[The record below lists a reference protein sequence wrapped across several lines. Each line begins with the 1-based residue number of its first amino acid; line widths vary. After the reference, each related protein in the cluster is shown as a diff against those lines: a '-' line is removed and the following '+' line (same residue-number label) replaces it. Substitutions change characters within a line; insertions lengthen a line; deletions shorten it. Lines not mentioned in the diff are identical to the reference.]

1 MRRAVFAAA
10 LLAVLL
16 SCAAWAAPF
25 RPTEPVM
32 PLSQIKAGMK
42 GYGKTVF
49 SGSTVK
55 QFPIE
60 VLGVVSKKDRPSK
73 LVLIRASGPDIDK
86 AGGLATGM
94 SGTPIYVDGKLIG
107 AFAFGW
113 DFGDPKMGLV
123 TPAEQ
128 MVSLFNYRDQ
138 VPAFPKAQN
147 QRKVQTLEERLLDRR
162 FNDLYERR
170 SGSPA
175 SAAPAARKNAP
186 VVQPEQR
193 HEFDLPQDVA
203 AAAAAAEAAGNAPR
217 MFISADGISRRAM
230 TNLEKRLGM
239 RVVEGGSGDNHA
251 LAGKNPPPK
260 PGEAISALLAW
271 GDVSLDVNGTLTA
284 VDKDGRFVAF
294 GHSFKNWGAVAYP
307 VARSTVYGVVNS
319 YESPF
324 KLASAGHIVGMITQD
339 RPEGVAGYFGKY
351 PPAVSVRLEVEDRDS
366 GKTSVKRFQMICDE
380 HAVTSLL
387 PDLLSGLADR
397 ELGRHTGGT
406 VRWDV
411 SLSGAGMPDGWT
423 CGDVV
428 TAAEDVM
435 SDVMGPV
442 ADLVG
447 KVVGNPYQPL
457 GTFGLK
463 VKVSATSAKR
473 KLLIESLKLD
483 RSDVL
488 PGGEIAAT
496 VSLRPWRG
504 KPVTRTF
511 KLRVPGDASGPHTVT
526 VRAGSSDGDEDSRSG
541 PVSERGHSSFA
552 QMLREIQSAERSCEV
567 VVELTSQDDAAASR
581 GESPSES
588 RRRRMHEGSLR
599 IFRSDYVVDG
609 SLQAPLNVA
618 VPKGIRR

>member
-1 MRRAVFAAA
+1 MRRALFAA
-10 LLAVLL
+10 LLLT
-16 SCAAWAAPF
+16 AALAAGAPAAPF

-49 SGSTVK
+49 FGTTVK

-73 LVLIRASGPDIDK
+73 LILIRASGPDIDK

-94 SGTPIYVDGKLIG
+94 SGTPIYIDGKLAG
-107 AFAFGW
+107 AFSFGW

-123 TPAEQ
+123 TPVEQ
-128 MVSLFNYRDQ
+128 MASLFNYRDQ
-138 VPAFPKAQN
+138 VPAFPKAGASK
-147 QRKVQTLEERLLDRR
+147 KVKTREERLLDRR
-162 FNDLYERR
+162 FNDLYEQYY
-170 SGSPA
+170 GSP
-175 SAAPAARKNAP
+175 SAPASSSAP
-186 VVQPEQR
+186 QSRREPSGPALG
-193 HEFDLPQDVA
+193 EFELPQDVA
-203 AAAAAAEAAGNAPR
+203 AAAEAAGKSLR
-217 MFISADGISRRAM
+217 MFVSADGISRRAM
-230 TNLEKRLGM
+230 KSLEKRLGL

-251 LAGKNPPPK
+251 LGGAAPLK

-284 VDKDGRFVAF
+284 VDKSGRFVAF

-307 VARSTVYGVVNS
+307 VARSTVHGIVNS

-324 KLASAGHIVGMITQD
+324 KLASAGNIVGMITQD

-366 GKTSVKRFQMICDE
+366 GRTSVKRFQMICDE
-380 HAVTSLL
+380 HAVTALL

-411 SLSGAGMPDGWT
+411 SISGEGMPDGWS

-428 TAAEDVM
+428 TAEEDVM
-435 SDVMGPV
+435 SDVMSPV

-457 GTFGLK
+457 GTFGIK
-463 VKVSATSAKR
+463 VKVSASSQKR

-483 RSDVL
+483 RAEIL
-488 PGGEIAAT
+488 PGGEVSVTAT
-496 VSLRPWRG
+496 LRPWRG
-504 KPVTRTF
+504 RPLTRVF
-511 KLRVPGDASGPHTVT
+511 KLRAPEDAAGSYMVT
-526 VRAGSSDGDEDSRSG
+526 VRAGAPGEGDDSSHTG
-541 PVSERGHSSFA
+541 PVSDRSHASLP
-552 QMLREIQSAERSCEV
+552 QMLRELQSGERACEV
-567 VVELTSQDDAAASR
+567 VVELTSQDDAPGARS
-581 GESPSES
+581 ESPAEM
-588 RRRRMHEGSLR
+588 RRRRMREGSLR
-599 IFRSDYVVDG
+599 IYRSDYVVDG
-609 SLQAPLNVA
+609 SLQVPLTV
-618 VPKGIRR
+618 VPPKTKR

>member
-1 MRRAVFAAA
+1 MRRAFFAAA
-10 LLAVLL
+10 LLTLGLAA
-16 SCAAWAAPF
+16 AAWASPF
-25 RPTEPVM
+25 HPTEPIM
-32 PLSQIKAGMK
+32 PLAQIKAGMK

-49 SGSTVK
+49 SGNAVK

-73 LVLIRASGPDIDK
+73 LILIRASGPDIDK

-128 MVSLFNYRDQ
+128 MAALFNYRDQ
-138 VPAFPKAQN
+138 VPSFPKAQPKA
-147 QRKVQTLEERLLDRR
+147 KVQTLEERMIDRR

-170 SGSPA
+170 S
-175 SAAPAARKNAP
+175 AAPAPTPQTPRRKEP
-186 VVQPEQR
+186 VSQNEPR
-193 HEFDLPQDVA
+193 REFDLPQDVA
-203 AAAAAAEAAGNAPR
+203 AAAEATENAPR
-217 MFISADGISRRAM
+217 MFVSADGISRRAM
-230 TNLEKRLGM
+230 KNLERRLGL

-251 LAGKNPPPK
+251 LGGKTLPLK
-260 PGEAISALLAW
+260 PGEAVSALLAW

-307 VARSTVYGVVNS
+307 VARSTVYGVINS

-324 KLASAGHIVGMITQD
+324 KLAAAGHIVGMITQD

-380 HAVTSLL
+380 HAVTALL

-397 ELGRHTGGT
+397 ELGRSYGGT
-406 VRWDV
+406 VRWDA
-411 SLSGAGMPDGWT
+411 SISGEGMPDGWT

-428 TAAEDVM
+428 TAPEDVM
-435 SDVMGPV
+435 SSVMAPV
-442 ADLVG
+442 AELVG

-463 VKVSATSAKR
+463 LKVSASSAKR

-483 RSDVL
+483 RSEVL
-488 PGGEIAAT
+488 SGGEITAMVT
-496 VSLRPWRG
+496 LRPWRG
-504 KPVTRTF
+504 KTVTRGF
-511 KLRVPGDASGPHTVT
+511 KLRVPKDASGAYTVT
-526 VRAGSSDGDEDSRSG
+526 VRAGSPDGEDDSRSG
-541 PVSERGHSSFA
+541 PVSERGHASFA
-552 QMLREIQSAERSCEV
+552 QMLREIQSAERACEV
-567 VVELTSQDDAAASR
+567 VVELASQEDGGSR
-581 GESPSES
+581 GESPAES
-588 RRRRMHEGSLR
+588 RRRRMREGSLR

-609 SLQAPLNVA
+609 SLQIPLTVVA
-618 VPKGIRR
+618 PKGGRRSS